1 MFLVQQKDLLIG
13 CENFKKK
20 EYRKEKIMEIKRAN
34 IKELREM
41 GLIHELNR
49 LFLHPMGLALED
61 VISDNGE
68 EKLGGIWDY
77 RDDPEGIM
85 FDSVSPEFI
94 NKIENETYAKMI
106 AREKVGCNIF
116 GTQQYTEDEI

>member
-1 MFLVQQKDLLIG
+1 
-13 CENFKKK
+13 
-20 EYRKEKIMEIKRAN
+20 MEIKRAN

-77 RDDPEGIM
+77 RDDPEGILFTKLDKEKM
-85 FDSVSPEFI
+85 ANIKKFREEKLKKRKETLGFEIQEKDLETVIIP
-94 NKIENETYAKMI
+94 KIKT
-106 AREKVGCNIF
+106 
-116 GTQQYTEDEI
+116 